1 MAFLFYLGDMNMIC
15 FNDKFLRADLPLL
28 QVDNRGYRYGDGIFE
43 TMKVCDGQIQLS
55 DLHFERLRNAFS
67 VLQYQLPS
75 FFINEKFT
83 QEILQLCKI
92 NNCIESA
99 RVRLS
104 FFRGNG
110 GLFEGE
116 NNIEYIIEC
125 WPLPVKEFILNKAG
139 LVVDFFRS
147 GKKSCDIFSNL
158 KSGNH
163 LIYAMAA
170 HYAKKNH
177 LDDCLVQNVN
187 DRVIDTAIANIF
199 LIKNGQVFTP
209 PLSEGCIAGVM
220 RKFILQKAE
229 VVQLNILEAP
239 ISVADILSADELFIT
254 NAIKGI
260 NWISQC
266 GGVKYGNAMI
276 KNIFTQIF

>member
-1 MAFLFYLGDMNMIC
+1 MNMIC
-15 FNDKFLRADLPLL
+15 FNGKFLQTGSPIL

-43 TMKVCDGQIQLS
+43 TMKVCDGQALLS
-55 DLHFERLRNAFS
+55 ELHFERMRNAFY

-75 FFINEKFT
+75 FFTNEKLT
-83 QEILQLCKI
+83 EEILQLCKN

-110 GLFEGE
+110 GLFEGG
-116 NNIEYIIEC
+116 NDIEYIIEC
-125 WPLPVKEFILNKAG
+125 WPLPVKEYTLNEIG
-139 LVVDFFRS
+139 LVVDFFRN

-170 HYAKKNH
+170 HDAKKNH

-187 DRVIDTAIANIF
+187 DRIIDTAIANIF

-220 RKFILQKAE
+220 RKYILQKAE
-229 VVQLNILEAP
+229 IASLKILEVP
-239 ISVADILSADELFIT
+239 ISVEDILFADELFIT

-266 GGVKYGNAMI
+266 GEAKYGNTMI
-276 KNIFTQIF
+276 KKIFTQMI